1 MYYNIAM
8 SIVIILLSQR
18 SYIASFYIY
27 VSASWRKYKAA
38 RLRYKIFH
46 VFRELTAM
54 MCTVGNVTSRE
65 FVVFQK
71 IIGR

>member
-1 MYYNIAM
+1 M
-8 SIVIILLSQR
+8 SIVILLLSQR
-18 SYIASFYIY
+18 SYIASLYIS

-38 RLRYKIFH
+38 RLGYEILH
-46 VFRELTAM
+46 VFQQLTAM

-65 FVVFQK
+65 FVVFQR